1 MVLITGILIGLVG
14 SLHCATM
21 CGPLVMAL
29 NYNQKSF
36 GKNVLYHSGRVIS
49 YMLLGALLGLL
60 SEGFAMAGVQQV
72 ISVLAGLIIIG
83 VTVLPK
89 LKVSYFQN
97 KLQNTVLAP
106 MKRRLLKAV
115 NGSSSTT
122 LFSLGFLN
130 GLLPC
135 GMVYAAIAASMATS
149 GWLQS
154 VLLMLGFGL
163 GSWPLLLSV
172 AMGSRWI
179 SKKIKKPGFNYV
191 LPAFTMLIGALLIVR
206 GLELNIPYLSPVLT
220 LVTGTDAITTCQT
233 P

>member
-1 MVLITGILIGLVG
+1 MVLISGILIGLVG

-60 SEGFAMAGVQQV
+60 SEGFTMAGVQQV
-72 ISVLAGLIIIG
+72 ISVLAGIIIIG
-83 VTVLPK
+83 VTLLPK

-97 KLQNTVLAP
+97 KWQSTVLAP
-106 MKRRLLKAV
+106 MKRKLLKAV
-115 NGSSSTT
+115 NSSSSTT
-122 LFSLGFLN
+122 LFTLGFLN

-135 GMVYAAIAASMATS
+135 GMVYAAIAASMATT

-172 AMGSRWI
+172 AMGGSWI
-179 SKKIKKPGFNYV
+179 SKKIKKPGLSYV
-191 LPAFTMLIGALLIVR
+191 LPAFTMIIGALLIVR